1 MPRRAFRKPSL
12 LDDNNNNHHQE
23 AETSPFF
30 YPPSPSHTPQEKATG
45 HLARISV
52 DQDITQRQ
60 EKDKEEKRR
69 LTEEE
74 KKKNHINSEKKR
86 RAGIRGG
93 FDVLS
98 EMIPGF
104 EGMARSE
111 GRVVAGAVDYGL
123 ELIRE
128 RNQLISELESRGV
141 HVDDGMRYERWDG
154 VITVGT
160 EEYR

>member
-1 MPRRAFRKPSL
+1 MPRRASQNPSL
-12 LDDNNNNHHQE
+12 QDDNTKQE
-23 AETSPFF
+23 AETSPLSHSS
-30 YPPSPSHTPQEKATG
+30 SPSNTPREKA
-45 HLARISV
+45 S
-52 DQDITQRQ
+52 DQSERVSMDKDTNQRQ
-60 EKDKEEKRR
+60 QKDKEDKRR

-111 GRVVAGAVDYGL
+111 GRVVAGAVEYGL

-128 RNQLISELESRGV
+128 RDQLIAELESRGV
-141 HVDDGMRYERWDG
+141 HVDEGMRYEPGDG
-154 VITVGT
+154 VISVADV
-160 EEYR
+160 EDS

>member
-1 MPRRAFRKPSL
+1 MSRQVSKKPSL
-12 LDDNNNNHHQE
+12 HHNDRQE
-23 AETSPFF
+23 AQAPSLS
-30 YPPSPSHTPQEKATG
+30 YSPSSPHIPQEKARSKSSRVSTDKD
-45 HLARISV
+45 ASP
-52 DQDITQRQ
+52 RQ
-60 EKDKEEKRR
+60 EKEKDEKRR

-104 EGMARSE
+104 EGMGRSE
-111 GRVVAGAVDYGL
+111 GRVVAGAVEYGL

-128 RNQLISELESRGV
+128 RDQLIAELESRGV
-141 HVDDGMRYERWDG
+141 HVDDEMKYERWDG
-154 VITVGT
+154 VMTVGNV
-160 EEYR
+160 EYR

>member
-1 MPRRAFRKPSL
+1 MTRRRASRKPSL
-12 LDDNNNNHHQE
+12 QDDNDNQE
-23 AETSPFF
+23 AEKPPTSHSSS
-30 YPPSPSHTPQEKATG
+30 PPHTPQEQAKGKSTDVS
-45 HLARISV
+45 I
-52 DQDITQRQ
+52 DKDTTQRQ
-60 EKDKEEKRR
+60 DKEEKRR

-98 EMIPGF
+98 EIIPGF

-111 GRVVAGAVDYGL
+111 GRVVAGAVEYGL

-128 RNQLISELESRGV
+128 RDHLVAELESRGV
-141 HVDDGMRYERWDG
+141 QVDEGMKYERWDG
-154 VITVGT
+154 VLTVGNV
-160 EEYR
+160 EYK

>member
-1 MPRRAFRKPSL
+1 MPRKASRKL
-12 LDDNNNNHHQE
+12 LDDKNNNKNQE
-23 AETSPFF
+23 ADTSPPF
-30 YPPSPSHTPQEKATG
+30 YSPSPPHTPQEKSSG
-45 HLARISV
+45 QPARISI
-52 DQDITQRQ
+52 DEDINQRQ

-111 GRVVAGAVDYGL
+111 GRVVAGAVEYGL

-128 RNQLISELESRGV
+128 RNQLIAELESRGI

-154 VITVGT
+154 VMTVGNV
-160 EEYR
+160 EYR

>member
-1 MPRRAFRKPSL
+1 MPRRASQKHSFP
-12 LDDNNNNHHQE
+12 DDNKEE
-23 AETSPFF
+23 AETSPFSCS
-30 YPPSPSHTPQEKATG
+30 PSPLHTPQKKVCGKSTRVS
-45 HLARISV
+45 L
-52 DQDITQRQ
+52 DKDTNQRQ

-98 EMIPGF
+98 KMIPGF

-111 GRVVAGAVDYGL
+111 GRVVAGAVEYGL
-123 ELIRE
+123 ELIQE
-128 RNQLISELESRGV
+128 RNQLIAELESQGV
-141 HVDDGMRYERWDG
+141 LVEDEMRYERWDG
-154 VITVGT
+154 VVTVGNV
-160 EEYR
+160 EYP

>member
-1 MPRRAFRKPSL
+1 MPRRASQKPSL
-12 LDDNNNNHHQE
+12 QDDKNDNQE
-23 AETSPFF
+23 AEKPPISHS
-30 YPPSPSHTPQEKATG
+30 PSPPHTPQEQAKGESTG
-45 HLARISV
+45 VSI
-52 DQDITQRQ
+52 DKDTTQRQ
-60 EKDKEEKRR
+60 AKDKEEKRR

-111 GRVVAGAVDYGL
+111 GRVVAGAVEYGL

-128 RNQLISELESRGV
+128 RNHLVAELESRGV
-141 HVDDGMRYERWDG
+141 HVDEGMKYERWDG
-154 VITVGT
+154 VVTVGT
-160 EEYR
+160 VEYR